1 MPKHIAFVEISS
13 TGAGHTSLEYC
24 RAQGYWVTLLCQHPE
39 KLPPELTRDIHVVQT
54 DTTDHAILL
63 ATALEVHTRRA
74 INGITTSND
83 FFVPEAALLAAELG
97 LPGMGYLAA
106 LSARNKYLTRL
117 QLRTNGLDTLNPRFF
132 LARSREYAHS
142 CAEELRYP
150 FIAKL
155 QNANDSIGVVKI
167 GSPSELDDYWE
178 HWQGYT
184 KLTTGQRVA
193 PGILLEEFI
202 DGDEYSLETVQGYQQ
217 ERVVLGVTAKEA
229 FLGSGGAQ
237 FTELV
242 LTFPCDFAGANKAAD
257 MIGRGLDALGITCGL
272 IHTEFRVTSNGDI
285 KILEINPRLAG
296 DMLGSHAIPRA
307 TGVDTALAMVECALG
322 TQVDGSASKEGAA
335 TIVGLHSQTAGIFRG
350 INTDELSRLPGVCD
364 LLVWAHP
371 GAETRFPRS
380 NADLLGRM
388 VVEGRDRGDALAKA
402 RAAYERVVVNVEPN

>member
-1 MPKHIAFVEISS
+1 MRRCKTDFAWFASACGGARRSAALSESWKDYTIFVYRQKAPTVANLAITAACEEDDEDMPKHIAFVEISS

-155 QNANDSIGVVKI
+155 QN
-167 GSPSELDDYWE
+167 
-178 HWQGYT
+178 
-184 KLTTGQRVA
+184 
-193 PGILLEEFI
+193 
-202 DGDEYSLETVQGYQQ
+202 
-217 ERVVLGVTAKEA
+217 
-229 FLGSGGAQ
+229 
-237 FTELV
+237 
-242 LTFPCDFAGANKAAD
+242 
-257 MIGRGLDALGITCGL
+257 IGR
-272 IHTEFRVTSNGDI
+272 VTN
-285 KILEINPRLAG
+285 
-296 DMLGSHAIPRA
+296 
-307 TGVDTALAMVECALG
+307 C
-322 TQVDGSASKEGAA
+322 
-335 TIVGLHSQTAGIFRG
+335 
-350 INTDELSRLPGVCD
+350 C
-364 LLVWAHP
+364 
-371 GAETRFPRS
+371 
-380 NADLLGRM
+380 
-388 VVEGRDRGDALAKA
+388 
-402 RAAYERVVVNVEPN
+402 